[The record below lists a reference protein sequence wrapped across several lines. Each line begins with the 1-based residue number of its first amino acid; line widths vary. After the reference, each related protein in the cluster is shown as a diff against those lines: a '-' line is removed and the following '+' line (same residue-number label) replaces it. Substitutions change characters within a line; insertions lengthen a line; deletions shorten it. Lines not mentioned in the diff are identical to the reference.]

1 MNAFDLLVLI
11 ALLITTYGGFKNGF
25 IQTVFK
31 NIGYIAGGV
40 AGVAIAVEVMS
51 TWSNNLVKAAGAI
64 ILILLLATVGEFT
77 LGKIGLGFR
86 KVLFISPLKFLDS
99 LLGAAL
105 ATLRTVFTTYLIAA
119 ILIATHWSIV
129 DKHIA
134 GSQFYT
140 YTDSRVPKVVTE
152 LKNYGDKLFKQINR
166 SSHSPICKPSA
177 AI

>member
-11 ALLITTYGGFKNGF
+11 ALLISTYSGFKNGF

-31 NIGYIAGGV
+31 SIGYVAGGV

-51 TWSNNLVKAAGAI
+51 AWSNNLAKVAGAI
-64 ILILLLATVGEFT
+64 ILILLLAAVGEFI

-86 KVLFISPLKFLDS
+86 RVLFISPLKLLDS

-105 ATLRTVFTTYLIAA
+105 ATLRTVFIIYLIAV
-119 ILIATHWSIV
+119 ILIATPWSIG
-129 DKHIA
+129 DKYIA

-140 YTDSRVPKVVTE
+140 YTDSHLPKVVTE
-152 LKNYGDKLFKQINR
+152 LKTYGDKLFKQIN
-166 SSHSPICKPSA
+166 
-177 AI
+177 